1 MDMFENPTMDMG
13 YSGETK
19 GMMRDH
25 VDPKP
30 ATYIIP
36 PVKQPAK
43 TFKASDLLDAFNIFG
58 TKKEKPAAPD
68 ITEEEATNIFNAVGK
83 SISGND
89 SEVSTMALLSSN
101 EEAPN
106 EATTHNITAKRN
118 ITTGE
123 YSYDIN
129 TPQTVNSINNDK
141 MMLYFGAAIAVILIT
156 QM

>member
-1 MDMFENPTMDMG
+1 MDMFENPTLDMG

-30 ATYIIP
+30 ASHIVSTD
-36 PVKQPAK
+36 
-43 TFKASDLLDAFNIFG
+43 TTENEAS
-58 TKKEKPAAPD
+58 
-68 ITEEEATNIFNAVGK
+68 NIFNAVGK
-83 SISGND
+83 SISESNSAGIVGATAGT
-89 SEVSTMALLSSN
+89 SILTSTMALLASN

-123 YSYDIN
+123 YSYNIN
-129 TPQTVNSINNDK
+129 TPQTVNSSNNNK
-141 MMLYFGAAIAVILIT
+141 MMLYFGAALAVILIT